1 MSTLPIPEIQNLTD
15 EEDQLDAVWHVIV
28 LNDPVNLMSYVVM
41 VFKKIFGFDESKA
54 TKHMLEVHQKGRS
67 TVWTGNRERAESYA
81 YQLQHWRLQTVLEKD
96 D

>member
-1 MSTLPIPEIQNLTD
+1 MSTLPIPEIQDLTD

>member
-1 MSTLPIPEIQNLTD
+1 
-15 EEDQLDAVWHVIV
+15 
-28 LNDPVNLMSYVVM
+28 VM

-81 YQLQHWRLQTVLEKD
+81 YQLQHWRLQTILEKD